1 LQRQILWAQVKNYAV
16 AQLYPKVYTPVM
28 IQVLRSDAFSKWLGG
43 LKDKQATA
51 RIAAR
56 IRSFELGNSGDCKPV
71 RGGVWELRVHHGAGY
86 RIYYTR
92 HGQMTYFLLIGG
104 VKSTQQKDIDTA
116 VLMAKE
122 IAKEL
127 KS

>member
-1 LQRQILWAQVKNYAV
+1 MIQILRSAV
-16 AQLYPKVYTPVM
+16 F
-28 IQVLRSDAFSKWLGG
+28 DKWLNG
-43 LKDKQATA
+43 LKDKQAVA

-56 IRSFELGNSGDCKPV
+56 IRSFEMGNVGDCKPV
-71 RGGVWELRVHHGAGY
+71 KGGVWELRVHHGAGY
-86 RIYYTR
+86 RIYYTQN
-92 HGQMTYFLLIGG
+92 GQVTYFLLIGG
-104 VKSTQQKDIDTA
+104 VKSTQQKDIETA

>member
-1 LQRQILWAQVKNYAV
+1 MTQIL
-16 AQLYPKVYTPVM
+16 
-28 IQVLRSDAFSKWLGG
+28 RSEAFNKWLSA
-43 LKDKQATA
+43 LRDKQAIA

-56 IRSFELGNSGDCKPV
+56 IRSFELGNPGDCKPV
-71 RGGVWELRVHHGAGY
+71 KGGVWELRVHHGAGY

-92 HGQMTYFLLIGG
+92 HGQLTYFLLIGG
-104 VKSTQQKDIDTA
+104 VKSTQQKDIEAA
-116 VLMAKE
+116 VMMAKE

>member
-1 LQRQILWAQVKNYAV
+1 LIQILRSKAFNNW
-16 AQLYPKVYTPVM
+16 
-28 IQVLRSDAFSKWLGG
+28 LRALR
-43 LKDKQATA
+43 DKQAIA

-71 RGGVWELRVHHGAGY
+71 KGGVWELRVHHGAGY

-92 HGQMTYFLLIGG
+92 HGEMTYFLLIGG

-116 VLMAKE
+116 VVMAKE
-122 IAKEL
+122 ITKEL

>member
-1 LQRQILWAQVKNYAV
+1 M
-16 AQLYPKVYTPVM
+16 YPKVYTLHVNQ
-28 IQVLRSDAFSKWLGG
+28 ILRSEAFNKWLVG
-43 LKDKQATA
+43 LKDRQAIA

-71 RGGVWELRVHHGAGY
+71 KGGVWELRVHHGAGY
-86 RIYYTR
+86 RVYYTQ
-92 HGQMTYFLLIGG
+92 HGQMTFFLLIGG
-104 VKSTQQKDIDTA
+104 VKSTQQRDIDTA
-116 VLMAKE
+116 VLMAKQ